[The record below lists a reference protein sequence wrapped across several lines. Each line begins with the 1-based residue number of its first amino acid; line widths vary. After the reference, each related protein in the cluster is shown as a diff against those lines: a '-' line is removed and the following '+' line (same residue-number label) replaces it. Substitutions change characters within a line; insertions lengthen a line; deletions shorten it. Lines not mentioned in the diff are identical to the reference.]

1 MSLSVKQDERTEDN
15 SQDEV
20 IPFKYAITSYGADF
34 PVDGLVKRI
43 SAGDIEIPSFQ
54 RSYVWNP
61 KQASR
66 FIESLLLGLPV
77 PGIFLSKEQGT
88 QKLLVIDGQQRL
100 RTLQYFYA
108 GRYQQ
113 SDKVF
118 SLKGVQSKF
127 NGLTYAQLKDE
138 DQRRLHDSIIHA
150 TIVKQD
156 EPSDDDSSIY
166 YIFERL
172 NTGGTLLQPQEIRAC
187 IYHGKF
193 NELLKL
199 LNKDKAWR
207 NIYGGVSSRM
217 RDQELILRFFAMFS
231 NSANYK
237 KPMKEFLNAY
247 MGKNRHLEHEK
258 ESSLTKAFEQTVQLL
273 FRVVGKNVF
282 KPRNALN
289 AAVFDAVMV
298 GLAKRLARGGLK
310 DEKVVKKSYQELLGN
325 ENFMSACETGTADE
339 ENVSRRL
346 NLAARAFSSVR

>member
-1 MSLSVKQDERTEDN
+1 MSLSVKQGDWIEDN

-77 PGIFLSKEQGT
+77 PGVFLSKEQGT

-118 SLKGVQSKF
+118 ALKGVQSKF

-138 DQRRLHDSIIHA
+138 DRRRLHDSIIHA

-156 EPSDDDSSIY
+156 ERI
-166 YIFERL
+166 
-172 NTGGTLLQPQEIRAC
+172 
-187 IYHGKF
+187 
-193 NELLKL
+193 
-199 LNKDKAWR
+199 
-207 NIYGGVSSRM
+207 V
-217 RDQELILRFFAMFS
+217 
-231 NSANYK
+231 
-237 KPMKEFLNAY
+237 
-247 MGKNRHLEHEK
+247 
-258 ESSLTKAFEQTVQLL
+258 
-273 FRVVGKNVF
+273 
-282 KPRNALN
+282 
-289 AAVFDAVMV
+289 
-298 GLAKRLARGGLK
+298 
-310 DEKVVKKSYQELLGN
+310 
-325 ENFMSACETGTADE
+325 
-339 ENVSRRL
+339 
-346 NLAARAFSSVR
+346 